1 VVYFCCGR
9 SFVFSSPVT
18 VPGFAP
24 HSFPE
29 GGQFAFFVN
38 GPPPPLDGKSFHRR
52 SHKEVEYQQRK
63 TWENCD
69 ALSPLSSIGGESADG
84 GSALTRV
91 FWSRQQILS
100 REASFDSS
108 RLRLK
113 TLVHQIHSGPVFE
126 LPADSGA
133 HEPPRLH
140 RRMSRPAQA
149 RADIPRKCFSPWKFR
164 R

>member
-38 GPPPPLDGKSFHRR
+38 RPPPPLARTSFHRR

-69 ALSPLSSIGGESADG
+69 ALSPLSSIGDESADG
-84 GSALTRV
+84 GSAQARA
-91 FWSRQQILS
+91 FLS
-100 REASFDSS
+100 RRRTLSLVPSLDSS
-108 RLRLK
+108 RLRPKPLARQS
-113 TLVHQIHSGPVFE
+113 HAGFVFE
-126 LPADSGA
+126 LPADSKA
-133 HEPPRLH
+133 HAPPGLH
-140 RRMSRPAQA
+140 
-149 RADIPRKCFSPWKFR
+149 
-164 R
+164 